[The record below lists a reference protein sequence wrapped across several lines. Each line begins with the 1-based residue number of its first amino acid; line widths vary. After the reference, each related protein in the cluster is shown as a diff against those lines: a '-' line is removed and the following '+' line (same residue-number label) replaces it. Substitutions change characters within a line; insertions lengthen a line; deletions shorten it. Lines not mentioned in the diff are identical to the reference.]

1 MGRVREEEEGKTEA
15 VAQRVRKRIE
25 EVKVESRRRKIEES
39 KYNVHYEKIEE
50 KKEQKNKRKARIFKA
65 WLQGLDAATKLGE
78 SNIGERRR
86 IDGVEYAKR
95 KKRQ

>member
-65 WLQGLDAATKLGE
+65 
-78 SNIGERRR
+78 
-86 IDGVEYAKR
+86 
-95 KKRQ
+95 